1 VKRLSPLLLAALLL
15 ALPGHAFAHDPPPDE
30 NPFVHLL
37 VEHVLQTIPGWL
49 FLLAVIALGVLVWA
63 TCLWLRAAGA
73 DRFVDKPE

>member
-1 VKRLSPLLLAALLL
+1 VKRISLLLVSASWL
-15 ALPGHAFAHDPPPDE
+15 ALPLQALAHDPPPDE

-49 FLLAVIALGVLVWA
+49 FLLGVIALGGLVWA

-73 DRFVDKPE
+73 DKFVDRAE